1 MSSPASTLC
10 RAGTADP
17 AWRNV
22 ISGGTANDW
31 CVERPQSTSVA
42 AAKQAPVIYDLQTA
56 VHGGILRRNIP
67 VLSFRVWPSASPHQG
82 HGLL

>member
-42 AAKQAPVIYDLQTA
+42 AAKQAPVIYDLPCMA
-56 VHGGILRRNIP
+56 A
-67 VLSFRVWPSASPHQG
+67 F
-82 HGLL
+82 